1 MNTARVVGA
10 ILCTKVRVPL
20 CKKKREDSHP
30 FSRIMVDGV
39 TAYANEIYFK
49 DTAYPLCPNRITVSY
64 RRGEWWGGRKQQVCV
79 WVSDGWVR
87 L

>member
-10 ILCTKVRVPL
+10 ILCTNVRMPL

-30 FSRIMVDGV
+30 FSRIVVDGV
-39 TAYANEIYFK
+39 TVYLKEIYFK
-49 DTAYPLCPNRITVSY
+49 DTSSPYCPNRITVSDMD
-64 RRGEWWGGRKQQVCV
+64 RGWWGSRKQKVCV
-79 WVSDGWVR
+79 WISDEWVR